1 MTRRQKA
8 CALLIGLLV
17 VGCNDVKKTGDLS
30 DLRVEAEAA
39 GPINILRDK
48 DGNMLPEHFAS
59 TNWKRAAR
67 VGGKWYRVHVDENDV
82 ITNVSELG
90 PDEMAIDTPAFKL
103 PQK

>member
-1 MTRRQKA
+1 
-8 CALLIGLLV
+8 
-17 VGCNDVKKTGDLS
+17 
-30 DLRVEAEAA
+30 
-39 GPINILRDK
+39 
-48 DGNMLPEHFAS
+48 MLPEHFAS